1 MGQTEHLNFFYCP
14 KEANTMSDRINGTVK
29 WFNGE
34 KGYGFISREGGED
47 VFVHFSAIQGDGF
60 RNLMEGQK
68 VEFAVE
74 KGPKGWQ
81 AVNVSMV
88 S

>member
-1 MGQTEHLNFFYCP
+1 MAE
-14 KEANTMSDRINGTVK
+14 RIQGTVK
-29 WFNGE
+29 WFNGD

-47 VFVHFSAIQGDGF
+47 VFVHFSAIQAEGF
-60 RNLMEGQK
+60 RNLSEGQR

-74 KGPKGWQ
+74 KGPKGPQ
-81 AVNVSMV
+81 ATNVTLV